1 MTKDTTSGGGLTAIC
16 ALKAPAIAI
25 SAAIMT
31 LAAPTAFA
39 QELVYTPVN
48 PSFGGNPFNSA
59 HLLGIANA
67 QDDTEPPSSSSG
79 SGDPQADLFIRQ
91 LQSRLLS
98 GLASEVANAIFG
110 EDPQDYGR
118 VVFGDQT
125 VEFVRGLD
133 SITLTIFD
141 ATTGTTTEIV
151 VPIFSTGG

>member
-1 MTKDTTSGGGLTAIC
+1 MTKSVVGNLLGYIRVRMLLLSTPMVLTVFMST
-16 ALKAPAIAI
+16 P
-25 SAAIMT
+25 SAS
-31 LAAPTAFA
+31 A

-59 HLLGIANA
+59 HLLGVANA
-67 QDDTEPPSSSSG
+67 QDDTEPPQSASSS
-79 SGDPQADLFIRQ
+79 DPQADLFIRQ

-110 EDPQDYGR
+110 DNPQDYGR

-125 VEFVRGLD
+125 VEFQRGLD

-151 VPIFSTGG
+151 VPIFTTGG

>member
-1 MTKDTTSGGGLTAIC
+1 MTDMKPKNPCTRTGTPRLRACLLASATLLAC
-16 ALKAPAIAI
+16 ALPAA
-25 SAAIMT
+25 
-31 LAAPTAFA
+31 A

-67 QDDTEPPSSSSG
+67 QDDTEAPSSASS

-110 EDPQDYGR
+110 ENPQDYGR

-125 VEFVRGLD
+125 VEFERGLD

-151 VPIFSTGG
+151 VPVFTTGQ

>member
-1 MTKDTTSGGGLTAIC
+1 MTDTHIPKTGPGAWRTCSVGLSLFLLTA
-16 ALKAPAIAI
+16 L
-25 SAAIMT
+25 SAA
-31 LAAPTAFA
+31 A

-67 QDDTEPPSSSSG
+67 QDDTEAPSSSNS
-79 SGDPQADLFIRQ
+79 SSDPQADLFIRQ

-110 EDPQDYGR
+110 DDPQDYGR

-141 ATTGTTTEIV
+141 ATTGTTTEVV
-151 VPIFSTGG
+151 VPIFATGG

>member
-1 MTKDTTSGGGLTAIC
+1 MTSLPNRIIRTGACAGLVALALAGTA
-16 ALKAPAIAI
+16 A
-25 SAAIMT
+25 
-31 LAAPTAFA
+31 A

-67 QDDTEPPSSSSG
+67 QDDTEAPSSA

-141 ATTGTTTEIV
+141 ATTGTTTEVV
-151 VPIFSTGG
+151 VPIFTTGG